1 MQSSPKMI
9 RGLGLR
15 AFGFGIRV
23 QEPKFFAAFTAG
35 YLVLLGPWH
44 MLVEHIQQ
52 RCPQLVYLFLSHE
65 VPVQKLLQPG
75 ERSKIEITS
84 ASIS

>member
-15 AFGFGIRV
+15 AFGFSIITSY
-23 QEPKFFAAFTAG
+23 AAYTAG

-44 MLVEHIQQ
+44 MLVQHIQQ